1 MDRAIDRVHHL
12 CYTFL
17 KKEEEVFLV
26 PAKNP
31 RINVVL
37 DTPLYRNVQ
46 FLAQRDHVSLS
57 TKVRDLL
64 KEAVEVQEDIYLAS
78 MAEERERSMDVA
90 KTLTHD
96 EVWS

>member
-1 MDRAIDRVHHL
+1 M
-12 CYTFL
+12 
-17 KKEEEVFLV
+17 

-37 DTPLYRNVQ
+37 DSPLYKHVQ
-46 FLAQRDHVSLS
+46 LLAKKDGVSLS

-64 KEAVEVQEDIYLAS
+64 KEALEIHEDTYLATL
-78 MAEERERSMDVA
+78 AKQREADWDESLE
-90 KTLTHD
+90 LTHE